1 VDIFEV
7 CSLNPPRKLI
17 PVLQKDLKDGI
28 DKPKMILFEDFK
40 NDVTTAARQAKKQTP
55 AQKSHP

>member
-1 VDIFEV
+1 M
-7 CSLNPPRKLI
+7 NPPRKLI